1 MNKILLLIGLIIMSN
16 TLFSQRDN
24 QLEKQVP
31 TFANLSYGTHEQQAF
46 DIWLPSNTDEPAP
59 LVIHIH
65 GGGFKNGDKKNI
77 RQSSIKQFLE
87 AGFAV
92 AAINYRLSD
101 NGTYPI
107 MMEDAAR
114 CLQTIRSRAK
124 EWNLNPDKVAC
135 YGGSAGGGISLWLG
149 FHEDLAD
156 PGSDDPISRQ
166 STRITAVATA
176 IAQSTYDLHTFREW
190 FGIPDLK
197 AHESLYPFY
206 GVKEDSE
213 WNSKRVRRLM
223 KEASPITHLT
233 KDDVPV
239 YMAYSKGDFPV
250 DKDTPGIQWVHHVK
264 LGLKLQEAMRN
275 LGLECEVKSADHPE
289 TKYGSIEA
297 FIITKLE
304 NNRTTL
310 IKTK

>member
-1 MNKILLLIGLIIMSN
+1 MKSKQIDMKKVLLFILLNFASYAS
-16 TLFSQRDN
+16 FSQEDIRG
-24 QLEKQVP
+24 EEQVP
-31 TFANLSYGTHEQQAF
+31 TFANLSYGPHERQAF
-46 DIWLPSNTDEPAP
+46 DIWLPSNTGEPAP
-59 LVIHIH
+59 LVIYIH
-65 GGGFKNGDKKNI
+65 GGGFRSGDKKSI
-77 RQSSIKQFLE
+77 RPSSIKQFRE
-87 AGFAV
+87 AGLAI

-124 EWNLNPDKVAC
+124 EWNLNPDKIAC

-156 PGSDDPISRQ
+156 PGNDDSVSRQ
-166 STRITAVATA
+166 STRITAVATLNG
-176 IAQSTYDLHTFREW
+176 QSTYDLNTYREW
-190 FGIPDLK
+190 FGIPDFKNDK
-197 AHESLYPFY
+197 AHYPLF
-206 GVKEDSE
+206 GVEEDSE
-213 WNSKRVRRLM
+213 WNSKRVKRLM

-239 YMAYSKGDFPV
+239 YMAYNKGDVPV
-250 DKDTPGIQWVHHVK
+250 DKDTPGLVWVHHVK

-275 LGLECEVKSADHPE
+275 LGLECEVQSPDHLE

-297 FIITKLE
+297 FIITKLS
-304 NNRTTL
+304 N
-310 IKTK
+310 